1 MQRTLLARVLACAA
15 LACSGDSALSQD
27 GDGQRVHRCVGA
39 HGEIAFSGLPCG
51 ADGRSGTGTDATAT
65 PPEPPPADS
74 CPASPSQLRDR
85 LAAAIARHDANA
97 VAGMI
102 RWHGL
107 GGEAANQR
115 LRELRELVRHP
126 LLALDPGD
134 VLTVRTGSGATGGV
148 RSLAFGIDAEGGCYW
163 LRW

>member
-1 MQRTLLARVLACAA
+1 MQRMLLARSLACAVLACGSRVA
-15 LACSGDSALSQD
+15 LPQD

-51 ADGRSGTGTDATAT
+51 TAGRSGPDADATAT
-65 PPEPPPADS
+65 PSELPPADS
-74 CPASPSQLRDR
+74 CPASPAQLRDR

-148 RSLAFGIDAEGGCYW
+148 RSHAFGIDAEGGCYW